1 MTEIQAS
8 GRNGPAVQQS
18 PPILGVTPVRKAKR
32 VRREWGDS
40 ALFRTVTP
48 VLAVFVA
55 VGCWQILAKAGNFAP
70 TVLPSP
76 ARVAQ
81 AAWTGREE
89 LWANTVPTLQ
99 VTAVGLV
106 VSVVVS
112 AVLATLLSFVPLL
125 RNATLPLLIVAQS
138 IPIIV
143 LAPLFVIWFGFG
155 LGPKIGLIVMTTA
168 LPLTI
173 SLLQGFLSADPDAA
187 TLMKSLGAN
196 RVKVFLRLR
205 VPSSL
210 PFFFTGLRVVAS
222 FAVLAAIF
230 AETVGAVKGL
240 GIYMATQKTMLRT
253 DLVLAAAIVS
263 IVVSLLLFALT
274 YLLETLAM
282 PWERR
287 RKAMRSE

>member
-8 GRNGPAVQQS
+8 ARNGPAVQQ
-18 PPILGVTPVRKAKR
+18 PPAVSVSSARKAKR
-32 VRREWGDS
+32 ARREWGDS
-40 ALFRTVTP
+40 PLFRTITP
-48 VLAVFVA
+48 TLAVVLAVVA
-55 VGCWQILAKAGNFAP
+55 WQVATKVGNFAP

-76 ARVAQ
+76 TRVAE
-81 AAWTGREE
+81 AAWTDREA
-89 LWANTVPTLQ
+89 LWQNTIPTLQ
-99 VTAVGLV
+99 VTIVGLV

-155 LGPKIGLIVMTTA
+155 LGPKIGLIVITTA
-168 LPLTI
+168 LPMTI

-187 TLMKSLGAN
+187 TLMKSLGAG

-230 AETVGAVKGL
+230 AETVGAVNGL
-240 GIYMATQKTMLRT
+240 GIYMATEKNMLRT
-253 DLVLAAAIVS
+253 DLVLAAAVIS
-263 IVVSLLLFALT
+263 IVISLLLFALT